1 MKLSGPKLLL
11 HLEGFSVLVAAC
23 LAYHAGGFAWWKFG
37 ALFLAPDL
45 AMMGYALGPKI
56 GAVTYNA
63 AHTYVAV
70 GVLWLLGHA
79 LGLSHVLPIC
89 LIWLAHIGFD
99 RVLGY
104 GLKYPDAFKDTHLG
118 RL

>member
-1 MKLSGPKLLL
+1 MKISGPQLLL
-11 HLEGFSVLVAAC
+11 RLEGFGVLVAAGW
-23 LAYHAGGFAWWKFG
+23 AYHAGGFAWWKFG

-45 AMMGYALGPKI
+45 AMIGYAWGPKS
-56 GAVTYNA
+56 GAVTYNV

-70 GVLWLLGHA
+70 GGLWLLGHWLGMPGA
-79 LGLSHVLPIC
+79 LPVC

-99 RVLGY
+99 RLLGY
-104 GLKYPDAFKDTHLG
+104 GLKYPGAFRDTHLG